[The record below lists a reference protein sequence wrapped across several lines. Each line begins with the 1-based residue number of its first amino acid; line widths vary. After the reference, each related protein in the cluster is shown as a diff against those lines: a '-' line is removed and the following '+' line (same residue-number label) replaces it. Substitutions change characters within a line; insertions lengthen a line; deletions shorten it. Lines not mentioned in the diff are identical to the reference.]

1 MLVTTNH
8 ELLALDRD
16 RSRPE
21 LTFSAR
27 FVRRISC
34 VNDDYFI
41 SLRYLCFDLDIL
53 FFGMVS
59 IDAIWNWLPDSM
71 RDPAISRDSFR
82 HSLKTFLF
90 SAYLCTW
97 RIRAFWTMHSTNLLT
112 YLLTN
117 WSRTISLDNTREM
130 IFSQNNYIQI
140 FEYFEYMWAYRTLL
154 SFFTLNSS
162 KTDNVIASRRP
173 RNNRSGVDRYVRAP
187 KPFLCFLQNGVTV
200 QSGLLSPMHTE
211 RSPTLATSI
220 HCQHTD
226 K

>member
-1 MLVTTNH
+1 MISEGYLQECPVQNGFGSTVDLTMEGHAWLQKSARSDDCTMLVTTNH

-90 SAYLCTW
+90 SAYLCT
-97 RIRAFWTMHSTNLLT
+97 
-112 YLLTN
+112 
-117 WSRTISLDNTREM
+117 
-130 IFSQNNYIQI
+130 
-140 FEYFEYMWAYRTLL
+140 
-154 SFFTLNSS
+154 
-162 KTDNVIASRRP
+162 
-173 RNNRSGVDRYVRAP
+173 
-187 KPFLCFLQNGVTV
+187 
-200 QSGLLSPMHTE
+200 
-211 RSPTLATSI
+211 
-220 HCQHTD
+220 
-226 K
+226 